1 MQTVI
6 ENEKDVLAAL
16 QELRDKN
23 VNALV
28 IFLGNFGPEGPTS
41 MLAQRFDGPVMIAAA
56 AEETQEDLF
65 GGRGDA
71 LCGVLNLSY
80 NLGLRGL
87 NPYIPEYPV
96 GTAAEVAGMIAG
108 FVPVARV
115 MLGLKK
121 LKIFS
126 FGPRPQDFLACN
138 APVKPLY
145 DLGVEIMENSE
156 LDLYD
161 YFQSVKADPKIRAI
175 VRDMAKELGSGAVDL
190 EPSREARP
198 VRGGLDEIHGAEPR
212 GRGVRRLRQ
221 QVLAGLREI
230 FRVRALLR
238 QFPPGGPRH
247 PGGLRGGYLRRPERV
262 HGGLRDGVSGDAP
275 RHQQLRAARHG
286 TRRRK
291 RRSATIKPTDLF
303 MGFHCGN
310 TPSVCLVGGA
320 SSTSSSWPG

>member
-23 VNALV
+23 ANALV

-65 GGRGDA
+65 WGRGDA

-87 NPYIPEYPV
+87 NPHIPEYPV
-96 GTAAEVAGMIAG
+96 GNATDVAEMIAG

-115 MLGLKK
+115 MLGLKR

-145 DLGVEIMENSE
+145 DLGVEVMENSE

-161 YFQSVKADPKIRAI
+161 HFLSVKEGPKTRAI
-175 VRDMAKELGSGAVDL
+175 VRDMVKELG
-190 EPSREARP
+190 
-198 VRGGLDEIHGAEPR
+198 GG
-212 GRGVRRLRQ
+212 
-221 QVLAGLREI
+221 
-230 FRVRALLR
+230 
-238 QFPPGGPRH
+238 
-247 PGGLRGGYLRRPERV
+247 
-262 HGGLRDGVSGDAP
+262 
-275 RHQQLRAARHG
+275 
-286 TRRRK
+286 
-291 RRSATIKPTDLF
+291 
-303 MGFHCGN
+303 
-310 TPSVCLVGGA
+310 
-320 SSTSSSWPG
+320 SSI